1 MTTNP
6 DAQERALSDWSR
18 RLTQALQILDL
29 EVDHKM
35 LVELGHRSEQTVGGD
50 AGLVSAF
57 VVGYAAGLSKTSGR
71 KSAAEAVQKAADT
84 AFQLAET
91 GLDGPESRQQSEEP
105 GWKDSAQ

>member
-1 MTTNP
+1 MSSSP
-6 DAQERALSDWSR
+6 DADDRTLSDWSR

-35 LVELGHRSEQTVGGD
+35 LVELAEQSAKTVGAN

-71 KSAAEAVQKAADT
+71 KEADEAVRSAAET
-84 AFQLAET
+84 AFRLAAT
-91 GLDGPESRQQSEEP
+91 GLQGPDQP
-105 GWKDSAQ
+105 GWKDSGQ